1 MRRVLSYGLL
11 LLCLLACNREA
22 MEQEWDGPVIELMLD
37 CEDGPDSKAGYSGTQ
52 EGVNAYRENLIESV
66 DFYFYP
72 GNATGEDATY
82 HYRQDSLNIR
92 GGETFLLKMT
102 THQVNT
108 LIFPVHPTETKE
120 ATVLVLVNVPEKH
133 LNDLPDTRRAT
144 LLAVEETS
152 DFAAPANYRQ
162 SKFFMSGER
171 VIELSSR
178 SQKKVVKDGLIK
190 LYRHACK
197 ITVGIKVEESVVIE
211 KKVNDDPSTEVW
223 RPKLDE
229 MKIYLDGGVK
239 TVALS
244 GLPAGTKGGAV
255 FDKKNDYYFSYGDN
269 QLSFLHNTG
278 TDADP
283 VYEPIFDKTG
293 DYYNTYP
300 MYTYPHK
307 WSDGVEDKTEKDR
320 EPFLKLILPW
330 QKGEGTNAVIRP
342 FYYKIL
348 IPRDARGEDFVNQ
361 FVRNNWYHYDI
372 YVGMLGAE
380 TEEGA
385 TLINPINF
393 YIYFWQNKE
402 FEVRQAIVGSARYL
416 SVEKQYEEKDENP
429 EFYTINNQD
438 ELDVHY
444 TSSNPIKY
452 TVNSVTRPYYGSQ
465 KANADIDNPA
475 LVENLGAYLRKAGDG
490 GNTWADKIYPEGLLY
505 LDYVYDPEDSRLIST
520 KDWFSDTGSA
530 IHLEHKLINDYT
542 EDNYDYSPYTIFFSV
557 EHADGGQGGDY
568 AKVVKIVQ
576 NPGMYITAEENS
588 DPLITNYTGWD
599 TENSPNP
606 VWLDFEH
613 NGFVFVDGQRRWRHK
628 TAKNDDGEYGTSAK
642 TLKSTWGNSSGAA
655 GEVRQKLEWLQ
666 WRTVHFSGGNRNM
679 YTITVTVLPPARES
693 GGKTVE
699 YTVGDP
705 RTLTPET
712 WNNGYEASA
721 PKKRYST
728 APYDYYEYVD
738 YAHVTWDVTPD
749 GEWENVR
756 VDDEHY
762 HIEFEEAPTI
772 DNPNGDKRALTYY
785 YPAEESERTRNMI
798 APSIRVASRFGGLE
812 FYDGVTQRS
821 AMFKCATYQE
831 DGFPAGRWRLPT
843 EAEIVFISS
852 LNIKGDFVRLFT
864 PDKKYWSANGA
875 VQPDTGPVNPPTFAL
890 VRCVYDA
897 WYWDQMPEQY
907 RRLPAGKDAD
917 GKWYRD
923 TYVFGDMPR

>member
-1 MRRVLSYGLL
+1 MRRLLSYGLL
-11 LLCLLACNREA
+11 LLCLLACSREA
-22 MEQEWDGPVIELMLD
+22 MEPEWDGPVIELRLD

-72 GNATGEDATY
+72 GNATDEDATY
-82 HYRQDSLNIR
+82 HYREDDLQIR
-92 GGETFLLKMT
+92 GGETFLLTMT

-108 LIFPVHPTETKE
+108 LIFPVQPTETTY
-120 ATVLVLVNVPEKH
+120 ATVFALVNVPKAALEA
-133 LNDLPDTRRAT
+133 LPDSRLST
-144 LLAVEETS
+144 LMAMEQTS
-152 DFAAPANYRQ
+152 NFAASANYRQ
-162 SKFFMSGER
+162 SNFIMSKKE
-171 VIELSSR
+171 VIHLSSR
-178 SQKKVVKDGLIK
+178 SQKKVADGLIK
-190 LYRHACK
+190 LERYASK
-197 ITVGIKVEESVVIE
+197 ITVGIKVEENVVIE
-211 KKVNDDPSTEVW
+211 KKVDDQTTDQEIW
-223 RPKLDE
+223 RPMLEE
-229 MKIYLDGGVK
+229 MRIYLDGGVN

-244 GLPAGTKGGAV
+244 GLPAGTPGGAV
-255 FDKKNDYYFSYGDN
+255 FDQDNDYYFSYGDHP
-269 QLSFLHNTG
+269 LYFLHNTG
-278 TDADP
+278 TDANP
-283 VYEPIFDKTG
+283 VYEPIFDKSG

-300 MYTYPHK
+300 MYTYPHR
-307 WSDGVEDKTEKDR
+307 WTDGVGETTEKDR

-330 QKGEGTNAVIRP
+330 KKGEGASAVIRP

-348 IPRDARGEDFVNQ
+348 IPKDARGEDFENQ

-380 TEEGA
+380 TEEGSA
-385 TLINPINF
+385 LVTPINF

-402 FEVRQAIVGSARYL
+402 FEVKQAIVGSARYL
-416 SVEKQYEEKDENP
+416 SVEKQYDEKDENP
-429 EFYTINNQD
+429 EFYTINNQN

-444 TSSNPIKY
+444 TSSNPISY

-465 KANADIDNPA
+465 KANANINNPT
-475 LVENLGAYLRKAGDG
+475 LVETLGAYLRKAGDG

-505 LDYVYDPEDSRLIST
+505 LDYVYESDNDKLINT
-520 KDWFSDTGSA
+520 KDWFSDIGSA
-530 IHLEHKLINDYT
+530 IHLDHPLINDYT
-542 EDNYDYSPYTIFFSV
+542 KDNYDYSPYTIFLSV
-557 EHADGGQGGDY
+557 AHADGGLGQSY

-576 NPGMYITAEENS
+576 NPGMFITAEENS
-588 DPLITNYTGWD
+588 DPLIPTYSGWD
-599 TENSPNP
+599 TENSSNP

-613 NGFVFVDGQRRWRHK
+613 NGFVFVDAQRRWRHK
-628 TAKNDDGEYGTSAK
+628 TAKNDDGEYGKSAK
-642 TLKSTWGNSSGAA
+642 TIKSDWGNSSGAA

-712 WNNGYEASA
+712 WNNGYENSA
-721 PKKRYST
+721 PKNRRSS
-728 APYDYYEYVD
+728 APYDYYNYIN
-738 YAHVTWDVTPD
+738 YWHVTWDSN
-749 GEWENVR
+749 GENAHVDSENY
-756 VDDEHY
+756 E
-762 HIEFEEAPTI
+762 IEFEWAPPI
-772 DNPNGDKRALTYY
+772 DNPDGPKQPLTHY

-812 FYDGVTQRS
+812 FYDGVTHQS
-821 AMFKCATYQE
+821 AKFKCATYQE

-852 LNIKGDFVRLFT
+852 LNSYGDFVRLFT
-864 PDKKYWSANGA
+864 PTSKYWSANGA
-875 VQPDTGPVNPPTFAL
+875 VQPDSGPIANQTFAL

-897 WYWDQMPEQY
+897 WYWDQMPEEY

-923 TYVFGDMPR
+923 TYVFGDLPR

>member
-22 MEQEWDGPVIELMLD
+22 MEQEWDGPVIELRLD
-37 CEDGPDSKAGYSGTQ
+37 CEDSPDSKAGYSGTE
-52 EGVNAYRENLIESV
+52 EGVNAYRENLITSV
-66 DFYFYP
+66 DFYIYP
-72 GNATGEDATY
+72 GGATDEDATY
-82 HYRQDSLNIR
+82 HYREDNLQIR

-108 LIFPVHPTETKE
+108 LIFPVQPTETKE
-120 ATVLVLVNVPEKH
+120 ATVLALVNVPEDALK
-133 LNDLPDTRRAT
+133 NLPDSKKAT
-144 LLAVEETS
+144 LLSVEQTS
-152 DFAAPANYRQ
+152 DFAGPANYRQ
-162 SKFFMSGER
+162 SHFIMSGER
-171 VIELSSR
+171 VIQLSSR
-178 SQKKVVKDGLIK
+178 SQKKVAADLIK
-190 LYRHACK
+190 LERHACK
-197 ITVGIKVEESVVIE
+197 ITVGIKVEENVIIE
-211 KKVNDDPSTEVW
+211 KKVDDENVTTEVW
-223 RPKLDE
+223 RPMLEE
-229 MKIYLDGGVK
+229 MRIYLDGGVN
-239 TVALS
+239 TVALT
-244 GLPAGTKGGAV
+244 GLPAGTAGGAV
-255 FDKKNDYYFSYGDN
+255 FDKDNDYYFSYGDHP
-269 QLSFLHNTG
+269 LYFLHNTG
-278 TDADP
+278 TDANP

-300 MYTYPHK
+300 MYTYPHQ
-307 WSDGVEDKTEKDR
+307 WTDGVEEKTEKDR
-320 EPFLKLILPW
+320 EPFLKLILSW
-330 QKGEGTNAVIRP
+330 QKGEGANAVIRP

-348 IPRDARGEDFVNQ
+348 LPRDARGEGFTNQ

-380 TEEGA
+380 TEEGS

-393 YIYFWQNKE
+393 YIYFWQNKK
-402 FEVRQAIVGSARYL
+402 FEVKQAIVGSARYL
-416 SVEKQYEEKDENP
+416 SVEKQYDETDENP
-429 EFYTINNQD
+429 EFYTINNQNV
-438 ELDVHY
+438 LDVHY

-452 TVNSVTRPYYGSQ
+452 TVNSVTRPYYGS
-465 KANADIDNPA
+465 KTANANINKPT
-475 LVENLGAYLRKAGDG
+475 LVEDLGAYLRKAGDG
-490 GNTWADKIYPEGLLY
+490 GNKWADKIYPEGMLY
-505 LDYVYDPEDSRLIST
+505 LDYVYESDNDKLITT

-530 IHLEHKLINDYT
+530 IHFEHTLINDYT
-542 EDNYDYSPYTIFFSV
+542 KKNYDYSPYTIFFSV
-557 EHADGGQGGDY
+557 THADGGQGEDY

-588 DPLITNYTGWD
+588 DPLIPTYTGWD
-599 TENSPNP
+599 HENDSNP

-628 TAKNDDGEYGTSAK
+628 TEKNDDGEYGKSAK
-642 TLKSTWGNSSGAA
+642 TIKSDWGNSSGAA

-712 WNNGYEASA
+712 WNNGYENQA
-721 PKKRYST
+721 PKNRRST
-728 APYDYYEYVD
+728 APYDYYNYIN
-738 YAHVTWDVTPD
+738 YWHVTWDSN
-749 GEWENVR
+749 GENAHVDSENY
-756 VDDEHY
+756 E
-762 HIEFEEAPTI
+762 IQFEEAPTI
-772 DNPNGDKRALTYY
+772 DNPNGEKRALTYY

-812 FYDGVTQRS
+812 FYDGVTFQS
-821 AMFKCATYQE
+821 AKFKCATYQE

-843 EAEIVFISS
+843 EAEIVFIAS
-852 LNIKGDFVRLFT
+852 LNAYGDFVKLFSSGS
-864 PDKKYWSANGA
+864 KYWSANGA
-875 VQPDTGPVNPPTFAL
+875 IQPDSGPLANQTFAL

-897 WYWDQMPEQY
+897 WYWDQKPEVY

-917 GKWYRD
+917 GKLYRD